1 MNVTMSLYG
10 TTKDGKEVYAF
21 TVENKSG
28 AYIELLSYG
37 ATLNKIV
44 VPDKNGNLADVLVGF
59 DTMEGQEICTDSQG
73 RTVGRVANRI
83 DSCGVT
89 VDGINYQITKNVGG
103 EFTLHSN
110 HEYETAVWNYKVEG
124 DDTVIFGYHSPDG
137 AEGFPGE
144 VDNEVAFTF
153 TEDNEVI
160 IRYNCVPTEK
170 CPLNV
175 TNHAYFNLNGFD
187 SGTILNHTVRFF
199 CDRYTPTDSRAIPT
213 GEIRS
218 VEGTAFDFREP
229 KTIGRDV
236 EADDIQLKIGR
247 GYDHNFCIESY
258 DGTLKKYAVVK
269 GDKSGRVME
278 CFTDLPGV
286 QFYIGNFMNG
296 TQTGKA
302 GLPLEHRTGFCLET
316 QYYPDA
322 VNHQEFIQNIF
333 TPDKPFKSTSIY
345 KFSVEED

>member
-1 MNVTMSLYG
+1 MKITKSLYG
-10 TTKDGKEVYAF
+10 VTKQGKEVF
-21 TVENKSG
+21 SFIIENDSG
-28 AYIELLSYG
+28 AYIELLNYG

-44 VPDKNGNLADVLVGF
+44 VPDCNGVLNDILVGF
-59 DTMEGQEICTDSQG
+59 DTMEGQELCTDSQG

-83 DSCGVT
+83 DGCGVT
-89 VDGINYQITKNVGG
+89 IDGKNYQITKNVNGQI
-103 EFTLHSN
+103 TLHSN
-110 HEYETAVWNYKVEG
+110 HEYETAVWDYIINEN
-124 DDTVIFGYHSPDG
+124 DSVIFTYHSPDG

-144 VDNEVAFTF
+144 VNNEVAFSF
-153 TEDNEVI
+153 SDSNEVKI
-160 IRYNCVPTEK
+160 KYNCVPSEK

-187 SGTILNHTVRFF
+187 GGQILGHEVQFF
-199 CDRYTPTDSRAIPT
+199 CNAYTPTDERAIPT

-218 VEGTAFDFREP
+218 VEGTPFDFRET

-236 EADDIQLKIGR
+236 DADDIQLKFGK
-247 GYDHNFCIESY
+247 GYDHNFCIDGF

-269 GDKSGRVME
+269 SEKSGRVME

-296 TQTGKA
+296 TQIGKN
-302 GLPLEHRTGFCLET
+302 GLPLEYRTGFCLET

-322 VNHQEFIQNIF
+322 VNHSEFIQNIF
-333 TPDKPFKSTSIY
+333 TPDKPFISTSVY
-345 KFSVEED
+345 KFSVK

>member
-1 MNVTMSLYG
+1 MKITKSLYG
-10 TTKDGKEVYAF
+10 TAKDGKEVYSF
-21 TVENKSG
+21 VIENSSG
-28 AYIELLSYG
+28 AFIELLNYG

-44 VPDKNGNLADVLVGF
+44 VPDSDGKFADVLVGF
-59 DTMEGQEICTDSQG
+59 DTMEGQELCTDSQG

-83 DSCGVT
+83 DSCGIT
-89 VDGINYQITKNVGG
+89 IDGKHYAITKNVNNDI
-103 EFTLHSN
+103 TLHSN
-110 HEYETAVWNYKVEG
+110 HEYENAVWDHMVRG
-124 DDTVIFGYHSPDG
+124 LDTVQFRYYSPDG

-144 VDNEVAFTF
+144 VDNKVAFTF

-160 IRYNCVPTEK
+160 IKYTCVPTEK

-187 SGTILNHTVRFF
+187 SGSILGHEVQLF
-199 CDRYTPTDSRAIPT
+199 CDAYTPTDERAIPT

-218 VEGTAFDFREP
+218 VEGTVFDFRTP
-229 KTIGRDV
+229 KTIGKDV
-236 EADDIQLKIGR
+236 EADDVQLKIGR
-247 GYDHNFCIESY
+247 GYDHNFQIAGY
-258 DGTLKKYAVVK
+258 DGTLRKYGEVR

-296 TQTGKA
+296 TQIGKA

-316 QYYPDA
+316 QYFPDA
-322 VNHQEFIQNIF
+322 ANHPEFIQNIF
-333 TPDKPFKSTSIY
+333 TPDKPFISTSVY
-345 KFSVEED
+345 KFSAK